1 MLQCSIE
8 GTNIMPTNH
17 PHDHSPLAILTEMA
31 VEGTSTLVEAQR
43 ALLDLAKQENEII
56 FSGLKGKIGGFTP
69 AVAVTDLVRRSVD
82 TLIEMQQE
90 LLTTGSRQTLLWL
103 QSQDAGEGAARFAEF
118 AREGVET
125 FTRAQTK
132 FLHALEQES
141 TKATSGKRHQDA
153 GATKKE
159 LTELAR
165 EAGQAF
171 IEAQKRMLD
180 LVGQQMNVNF
190 DLSARALGLMP
201 ATELA
206 PLANRATASIRDF
219 MATEGALIE
228 SVLKT
233 KKPVGGAKPQRKRAT
248 KAKAAKG

>member
-1 MLQCSIE
+1 MA
-8 GTNIMPTNH
+8 THHM
-17 PHDHSPLAILTEMA
+17 HDHSPLALLTEMA

-56 FSGLKGKIGGFTP
+56 LTGLKGKVGGFKP
-69 AVAVTDLVRRSVD
+69 AIAVTDLVRRSVD

-90 LLTTGSRQTLLWL
+90 LLNTGSRQTMLWL
-103 QSQDAGEGAARFAEF
+103 QSQDAGEGAARFAAF
-118 AREGVET
+118 AREGVEA
-125 FTRAQTK
+125 FTRAQAR

-141 TKATSGKRHQDA
+141 AKVMSGKGEHDTA
-153 GATKKE
+153 VTKKE

-180 LVGQQMNVNF
+180 LVGQHINVSF
-190 DLSARALGLMP
+190 DLSSRALNLVP
-201 ATELA
+201 PPELA
-206 PLANRATASIRDF
+206 PLANRATAGIRDF
-219 MATEGALIE
+219 MATEGAMIE

-233 KKPVGGAKPQRKRAT
+233 KKP
-248 KAKAAKG
+248 AKAAKHTGKRAAKAKV

>member
-1 MLQCSIE
+1 
-8 GTNIMPTNH
+8 MPTNH
-17 PHDHSPLAILTEMA
+17 THDHSPLALLTEMA

-56 FSGLKGKIGGFTP
+56 LTGLKGKIGGFQP

-82 TLIEMQQE
+82 TLIDMQQE
-90 LLTTGSRQTLLWL
+90 LLTTGSRQTMLWL
-103 QSQDAGEGAARFAEF
+103 QSQDAGDGAARFAES

-141 TKATSGKRHQDA
+141 AKAMGAKREHDTAVTKER
-153 GATKKE
+153 

-165 EAGQAF
+165 EAGRAF
-171 IEAQKRMLD
+171 LEAQKRMLD
-180 LVGQQMNVNF
+180 LVGQQMNVSV
-190 DLSARALGLMP
+190 DLSSRALGLVP
-201 ATELA
+201 SPELA
-206 PLANRATASIRDF
+206 PLANRATSGIRDF
-219 MATEGALIE
+219 MAAEGALIE

-233 KKPVGGAKPQRKRAT
+233 RKPAAAEKQTRKRAA
-248 KAKAAKG
+248 KAKA

>member
-1 MLQCSIE
+1 
-8 GTNIMPTNH
+8 MPTNH
-17 PHDHSPLAILTEMA
+17 THDHSPLALLTELA

-56 FSGLKGKIGGFTP
+56 LTGLKGKIGGFQP
-69 AVAVTDLVRRSVD
+69 AIAMTDLVRRSVD
-82 TLIEMQQE
+82 TLIDMQQE

-103 QSQDAGEGAARFAEF
+103 QSQDTSEGAARFAEF

-141 TKATSGKRHQDA
+141 AKAMGGKREHDTGVA
-153 GATKKE
+153 KKE

-165 EAGQAF
+165 EAGRAF

-180 LVGQQMNVNF
+180 LVSQQMNVSF
-190 DLSARALGLMP
+190 DLSSKAMGLVP
-201 ATELA
+201 SPELA
-206 PLANRATASIRDF
+206 PLANRATSGIRDF
-219 MATEGALIE
+219 MAAEGALIE

-233 KKPVGGAKPQRKRAT
+233 KKPATAAKQTRKRAA
-248 KAKAAKG
+248 KAKA

>member
-1 MLQCSIE
+1 
-8 GTNIMPTNH
+8 MPTNH
-17 PHDHSPLAILTEMA
+17 THDHSPLALLTEMA

-43 ALLDLAKQENEII
+43 ALLDLVKQENEII
-56 FSGLKGKIGGFTP
+56 LTGLKGKVGGFQP
-69 AVAVTDLVRRSVD
+69 AIAVTDLVRRSVD
-82 TLIEMQQE
+82 TLIDMQQE

-103 QSQDAGEGAARFAEF
+103 QSQDASEGAARFAEF

-141 TKATSGKRHQDA
+141 AKAISGKREHDTSF
-153 GATKKE
+153 TKKQ

-171 IEAQKRMLD
+171 LEAQKRMLD
-180 LVGQQMNVNF
+180 LVGQQMNVSV
-190 DLSARALGLMP
+190 DLSARALGLVP
-201 ATELA
+201 SPELA
-206 PLANRATASIRDF
+206 PLANRATSGIRDF
-219 MATEGALIE
+219 MAAEGALIE

-233 KKPVGGAKPQRKRAT
+233 KKPAAAAKPGRKRTA
-248 KAKAAKG
+248 KAKA

>member
-1 MLQCSIE
+1 
-8 GTNIMPTNH
+8 MPTNH
-17 PHDHSPLAILTEMA
+17 THDHSPLALLTEMA

-43 ALLDLAKQENEII
+43 AILDLAKQENEII
-56 FSGLKGKIGGFTP
+56 LTGLKGKIGGFQP
-69 AVAVTDLVRRSVD
+69 AIAMTDLVRRSVD
-82 TLIEMQQE
+82 TLIDMQQE
-90 LLTTGSRQTLLWL
+90 LLTTGSRQTMLWL

-141 TKATSGKRHQDA
+141 AKAMGGKREHDA
-153 GATKKE
+153 AVSKKQ

-165 EAGQAF
+165 EAGRAF

-180 LVGQQMNVNF
+180 LVGQQMNVGV
-190 DLSARALGLMP
+190 DLSSRALGMVP
-201 ATELA
+201 SSELA
-206 PLANRATASIRDF
+206 PLANRATSGIRDF
-219 MATEGALIE
+219 MAAEGALIE

-233 KKPVGGAKPQRKRAT
+233 KKPAAAAKPGRKRTA
-248 KAKAAKG
+248 KAKA